1 MGNPA
6 EIHRYAA
13 NLNDEL
19 NSSLLYQNL
28 AEIEP
33 NPKLAQFYRRLS
45 ETEHHHAETWAR
57 KIREVG
63 ETVPLFRPAWRTRVL
78 IWLARRFGVQ
88 AVLPSISSLEDV
100 GSKSYSG
107 QPGAQELASTEQSHA
122 RLLRQIS
129 QSGKGGMEGGA
140 LAQIEGRHRTPGGN
154 ALRAAVLGA
163 SDGLLSNTSLV
174 MGVVGAEIG
183 SRNIL
188 LTGLAGLLA
197 GAFSMALGEWLS
209 VQSSREL
216 FEKQIRTEKEE
227 IESSPEEEAEELALI
242 YQSRGLS
249 EESARKLSKE
259 ILSGRE
265 SAIETL
271 AREELGI
278 DPGELGGSAWEAAI
292 TSFVLFAMGAVLPV
306 IAFAFLEGLPAVV
319 LSLLLSAAGLFVI
332 GASITL
338 FTGRSIVSSGM
349 RQVVFGMAAAA
360 VTFVIGR
367 LVGVTLGG

>member
-1 MGNPA
+1 MGNTA
-6 EIHRYAA
+6 EISRYAA
-13 NLNDEL
+13 FLDDER
-19 NSSLLYQNL
+19 NSTLLYRNL
-28 AEIEP
+28 AEMESD
-33 NPKLAQFYRRLS
+33 PKLAQFYKRLA
-45 ETEHHHAETWAR
+45 ETEHHHAETWSR
-57 KIREVG
+57 KILEEG
-63 ETVPLFRPAWRTRVL
+63 GTVPPFRPAWRTRVL
-78 IWLARRFGVQ
+78 LWLARRFGIQ

-100 GSKSYSG
+100 GSKDYAG
-107 QPGAQELASTEQSHA
+107 QPGAQELAGAEQSHA
-122 RLLRQIS
+122 RMLRQIS
-129 QSGKGGMEGGA
+129 QFGKGGMGGSA

-183 SRNIL
+183 GRNIL

-197 GAFSMALGEWLS
+197 GATSMALGEWLS

-249 EESARKLSKE
+249 EESAKRLSKE
-259 ILSGRE
+259 ILSDRE

-278 DPGELGGSAWEAAI
+278 DPSELGGSAWEAAI
-292 TSFVLFAMGAVLPV
+292 TSFVLFAIGAVLPV
-306 IAFAFLEGLPAVV
+306 IAFTFLEGLPAIV
-319 LSLLLSAAGLFVI
+319 LSLVLSTVGLFVI

-338 FTGRSIVSSGM
+338 FTGRSIAYSGM
-349 RQVVFGMAAAA
+349 RQVLFGLAAAA